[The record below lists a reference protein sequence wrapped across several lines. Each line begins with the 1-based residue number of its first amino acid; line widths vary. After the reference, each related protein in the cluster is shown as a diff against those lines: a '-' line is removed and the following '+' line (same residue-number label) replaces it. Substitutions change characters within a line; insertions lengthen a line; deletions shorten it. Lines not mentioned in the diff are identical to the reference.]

1 MKKIKYFAVL
11 AIMTLGLAAFTTSC
25 KKNQTCTCTYDALG
39 IQYSE
44 TYNTEDFDVKSC
56 SDLEEA
62 LNDADVTGAFDS
74 ITCE

>member
-25 KKNQTCTCTYDALG
+25 KKNQTCTCTYDSYG
-39 IQYSE
+39 YQYSE
-44 TYNTEDFDVKSC
+44 TYNTEDFDVRSC